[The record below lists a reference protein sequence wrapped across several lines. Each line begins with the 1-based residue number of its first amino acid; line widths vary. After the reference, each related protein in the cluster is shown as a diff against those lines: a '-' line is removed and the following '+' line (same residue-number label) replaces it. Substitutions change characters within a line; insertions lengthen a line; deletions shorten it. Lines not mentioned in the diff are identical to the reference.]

1 MMLDEALA
9 RKIDDP
15 VMDLAGSDIVGVVR
29 KLVELDGLDR

>member
-1 MMLDEALA
+1 MLDEALA

-15 VMDLAGSDIVGVVR
+15 GMDLAGSDIVGVVR